1 MPGRG
6 VLNRQIGILSLK
18 KLTNDEKLIFTL
30 FYWKNRK
37 IGYPG
42 AYARATVCVKN
53 SRPTFKVW
61 ISALLAGVAP
71 TIAYNEFWEIRVAYR
86 GSLSIEKISIWV
98 RLGETRTGT
107 FHPGPPNKCSIFPFL
122 QYNYI
127 IIFLKNQ
134 IGGHKTAPFFILSY
148 KQSTE
153 NGSQE
158 FPSHHNSDTVP
169 KGEHKSA
176 TEHWGE

>member
-42 AYARATVCVKN
+42 AYAKATVCVKN

-71 TIAYNEFWEIRVAYR
+71 TTLHIM
-86 GSLSIEKISIWV
+86 
-98 RLGETRTGT
+98 
-107 FHPGPPNKCSIFPFL
+107 IFGNPSAH
-122 QYNYI
+122 
-127 IIFLKNQ
+127 
-134 IGGHKTAPFFILSY
+134 IGVHF
-148 KQSTE
+148 Q
-153 NGSQE
+153 
-158 FPSHHNSDTVP
+158 
-169 KGEHKSA
+169 
-176 TEHWGE
+176 

>member
-6 VLNRQIGILSLK
+6 VLNRQIGILSLE

-42 AYARATVCVKN
+42 AYARATVCVKI

-71 TIAYNEFWEIRVAYR
+71 TTLHMIDFREIRVAYR

-98 RLGETRTGT
+98 RLGETRVGT
-107 FHPGPPNKCSIFPFL
+107 FLPDPPNKCSIFPFL

-134 IGGHKTAPFFILSY
+134 IGGRKTALFFHFRTLQEILL
-148 KQSTE
+148 
-153 NGSQE
+153 GI
-158 FPSHHNSDTVP
+158 D
-169 KGEHKSA
+169 
-176 TEHWGE
+176 

>member
-6 VLNRQIGILSLK
+6 VLNRQIGILSLE
-18 KLTNDEKLIFTL
+18 KLSNDEKLIFTL

-71 TIAYNEFWEIRVAYR
+71 RIAYDEFWERMDAYS
-86 GSLSIEKISIWV
+86 GPLSIEKISICT
-98 RLGETRTGT
+98 RMGETRAGT
-107 FHPGPPNKCSIFPFL
+107 SLPGPPNKCSIFPFL

-134 IGGHKTAPFFILSY
+134 IGWS
-148 KQSTE
+148 
-153 NGSQE
+153 
-158 FPSHHNSDTVP
+158 
-169 KGEHKSA
+169 
-176 TEHWGE
+176 

>member
-6 VLNRQIGILSLK
+6 VLNRQIGILSLE
-18 KLTNDEKLIFTL
+18 KLSNDEKLIFTL
-30 FYWKNRK
+30 FYWKNWK

-42 AYARATVCVKN
+42 TYARATVCVKN

-71 TIAYNEFWEIRVAYR
+71 MVAYEGFREHMSAYR
-86 GSLSIEKISIWV
+86 GSLSIEKNPIWV
-98 RLGETRTGT
+98 RLGETRAGT
-107 FHPGPPNKCSIFPFL
+107 SLPGPPNKCSIFPFL

-134 IGGHKTAPFFILSY
+134 IGWS
-148 KQSTE
+148 
-153 NGSQE
+153 
-158 FPSHHNSDTVP
+158 
-169 KGEHKSA
+169 
-176 TEHWGE
+176 

>member
-42 AYARATVCVKN
+42 AYARATVCVKI

-71 TIAYNEFWEIRVAYR
+71 TQSYMNF
-86 GSLSIEKISIWV
+86 GSIWV
-98 RLGETRTGT
+98 AYHR
-107 FHPGPPNKCSIFPFL
+107 IFGRKSE
-122 QYNYI
+122 YI
-127 IIFLKNQ
+127 GVHFQ
-134 IGGHKTAPFFILSY
+134 
-148 KQSTE
+148 
-153 NGSQE
+153 
-158 FPSHHNSDTVP
+158 
-169 KGEHKSA
+169 
-176 TEHWGE
+176 